1 MNPGSNV
8 AFIAFE
14 GDRCIAS
21 GDLRGV
27 VRAARET
34 LDRRKDASIL
44 VFDGITSGPV
54 EIDFRGTVDDVLA
67 RLPETADAPAATAHA
82 PAPEH
87 AYR

>member
-34 LDRRKDASIL
+34 LDRRKDASIP

-54 EIDFRGTVDDVLA
+54 EIDSVSYTHLT
-67 RLPETADAPAATAHA
+67 LPTNREV
-82 PAPEH
+82 
-87 AYR
+87 